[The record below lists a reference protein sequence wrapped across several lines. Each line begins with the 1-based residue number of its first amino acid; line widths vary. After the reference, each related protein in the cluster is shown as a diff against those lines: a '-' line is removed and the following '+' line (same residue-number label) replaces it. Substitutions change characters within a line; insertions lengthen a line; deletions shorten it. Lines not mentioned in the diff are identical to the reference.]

1 MNNQDSIFES
11 YKNGENIFITG
22 PGGTGKSYVIK
33 KIYEHAIQ
41 NKINVKCTAL
51 TGVAALL
58 LDCNATTIH
67 SWAGVGLAKGDINKM
82 ILYISSNSYRR
93 HNWLVTKLLIIDEI
107 SMMSKHLF
115 ELLDKIGRHIL
126 DSSKPF
132 GGIQLIMSGDF
143 FQLPPVDNSSDS
155 FCFQSSYFL
164 DTFDKIYS
172 LKKIY
177 RQTGDTKYK
186 KILNNMRIGQI
197 TRSGLELLNSKI
209 ITDSNYESS
218 NSNKNN
224 ISNFNEDIIK
234 LVPTKKQAQEINDV
248 YLSKLKGKVYKYRRS
263 YKEMSETKLSENDK
277 HKSSLISESEKELEL
292 SFIKNNTLTEELLTL
307 KKDAYVMC
315 IANVSQ
321 PEGIV
326 NGTCG
331 KVIDFDENNMPI
343 IKFSTLT
350 KTIGY
355 YSWNSETIPGLSIN
369 QLPLIL
375 AWSITIHKCQGL
387 TLESAIIDASKNIFE
402 AGQMYVALSRVKNL
416 EGLKLINFDINAL
429 KINSCVL
436 AFYKENNLL

>member
-1 MNNQDSIFES
+1 MNTQDKIFES

-22 PGGTGKSYVIK
+22 PGGTGKSYTIK
-33 KIYEHAIQ
+33 KIYNDAVE

-67 SWAGVGLAKGDINKM
+67 SWAGVGLAKGDINKLV
-82 ILYISSNSYRR
+82 LYISSNNYRR

-132 GGIQLIMSGDF
+132 GGIQIIMSGDF
-143 FQLPPVDNSSDS
+143 FQLPPVDNTSYS
-155 FCFQSSYFL
+155 FCFQS
-164 DTFDKIYS
+164 DTFLNTFDRIFS

-177 RQTGDTKYK
+177 RQTGDTKYM

-197 TRSGLELLNSKI
+197 TKSGLEVLKSKI
-209 ITDSNYESS
+209 ITDSV
-218 NSNKNN
+218 NN
-224 ISNFNEDIIK
+224 LSEDVIK
-234 LVPTKKQAQEINDV
+234 LVPTKKQAQEINDL

-263 YKEMSETKLSENDK
+263 YKESSENKLTENDK
-277 HKSSLISESEKELEL
+277 KKSSLISKSEKELEFN
-292 SFIKNNTLTEELLTL
+292 FIKSNTLTDELLTL
-307 KKDAYVMC
+307 KKGAYVMC
-315 IANVSQ
+315 IANISQ
-321 PEGIV
+321 VEGIV

-331 KVIDFDENNMPI
+331 KIVDFDENNLPI
-343 IKFSTLT
+343 IQFKSLT
-350 KTIGY
+350 KTISY
-355 YSWNSETIPGLSIN
+355 FSWNSETIPGLSIN
-369 QLPLIL
+369 QLPIIL

-387 TLESAIIDASKNIFE
+387 TLENAIIDASKNIFE

-416 EGLKLINFDINAL
+416 DGLKLINFDINAL
-429 KINSCVL
+429 KINSSVL
-436 AFYKENNLL
+436 EFYRDNKLL

>member
-1 MNNQDSIFES
+1 MNTQDHIFES
-11 YKNGENIFITG
+11 YKEGENIFITG
-22 PGGTGKSYVIK
+22 PGGTGKSYILK
-33 KIYEHAIQ
+33 KIYDHAIQ

-67 SWAGVGLAKGDINKM
+67 SWAGVGLAKGDINK
-82 ILYISSNSYRR
+82 IIISVSSNNYRR

-126 DSSKPF
+126 DSNKPF
-132 GGIQLIMSGDF
+132 GGIQIIMSGDF
-143 FQLPPVDNSSDS
+143 FQLPPIDNSLDS
-155 FCFQSSYFL
+155 FCFQSVYFL

-177 RQTGDTKYK
+177 RQTGDAKYK

-197 TRSGLELLNSKI
+197 TRSGLELLSSKI
-209 ITDSNYESS
+209 ITDSN
-218 NSNKNN
+218 NNN

-234 LVPTKKQAQEINDV
+234 LVPTKKQAQEINDL
-248 YLSKLKGKVYKYRRS
+248 YLSKLKGKIYKYRRS
-263 YKEMSETKLSENDK
+263 YKEISETKLSENDK
-277 HKSSLISESEKELEL
+277 YKSALISDSEKELEL

-307 KKDAYVMC
+307 KKGTYVMC
-315 IANVSQ
+315 IANISQ
-321 PEGIV
+321 SEGIV

-343 IKFSTLT
+343 VKFNNIT

-436 AFYKENNLL
+436 TFYKENNLL